1 MLRAGGAFIFC
12 LWLSLNPVAAQ
23 IQPGAA
29 GSSGGG
35 GGGTVTSVS
44 VVTANG
50 ISGSVANPTTTPA
63 ITLTLGAITPSSVAI
78 GAGSAITSSGPGGAL
93 ASGAYAA
100 AAPCSA
106 FGTASGQCAQGG
118 VITAGGPTG
127 SATVAPIITY
137 NAAGQ
142 LTAVT
147 SATITPAVGSIT
159 GLGTGVATALGNAAG
174 AAGGFELHSNLG
186 TAAFDNTGTSGA
198 TIPLN
203 NGGFTQSGTANFTS
217 TFQINGNTITWPA
230 AAITVARID
239 AAQTFN
245 GNQTFQAAGATGTN
259 SSVSINTSLTN
270 TSNQN
275 VLYTNDT
282 GAGIFNSFIENSSG
296 ANTSLVNVPHSA
308 VLRHFGTS
316 AGGLYIG
323 TSSNSANVVF
333 FAGGTATAT
342 NPGLSISGANQN
354 VTIGSATPATGQRG
368 DIGQIKETD
377 AAAAPGAG
385 YAVLKW
391 VAGSAGSCNLIA
403 YAGTSTTPVTIAST
417 VGSGC

>member
-1 MLRAGGAFIFC
+1 MKWRLVGIALACLIAGPAMAQVVLPGGGGSGGGA
-12 LWLSLNPVAAQ
+12 PT
-23 IQPGAA
+23 GAA
-29 GSSGGG
+29 GGDL
-35 GGGTVTSVS
+35 GGTYP
-44 VVTANG
+44 
-50 ISGSVANPTTTPA
+50 NPTVTNGSYITNASIPNSGLATP
-63 ITLTLGAITPSSVAI
+63 
-78 GAGSAITSSGPGGAL
+78 
-93 ASGAYAA
+93 
-100 AAPCSA
+100 APCSA
-106 FGTASGQCAQGG
+106 FGTAAGTCAQGG

-245 GNQTFQAAGATGTN
+245 GTQTFQASGATGSN
-259 SSVSINTSLTN
+259 STIILNAQSG
-270 TSNQN
+270 SNSQQQTKF
-275 VLYTNDT
+275 TNDT
-282 GAGIFNSFIENSSG
+282 GVGILNVQENNSAT
-296 ANTSLVNVPHSA
+296 ANTTLTNVPSA
-308 VLRHFGTS
+308 TVIQAAGTGS
-316 AGGLYIG
+316 AGLYIG
-323 TSSNSANVVF
+323 ASTNSGPVVV
-333 FAGGTATAT
+333 FAGGNATAT
-342 NPGLSISGANQN
+342 NAALTISGTGQG
-354 VTIGSATPATGQRG
+354 VTVGSATPATGQRG
-368 DIGQIKETD
+368 DLAQIKETD